1 MATITKKS
9 DLGPNNPNNHH
20 LLLAGLKFDA
30 KISEEARAIVGPPA
44 AIEKA
49 IREDAAR
56 ALAAGFSYTELQID
70 PDLAEEH
77 LAVFEGLL
85 QTGTYD
91 AVMIGGGVRMNPQ
104 LTTLLEKMVNACR
117 RIAPGAHIM
126 FDTGPGTTTK
136 CLERLYGVTFE

>member
-1 MATITKKS
+1 MATVTKKS
-9 DLGPNNPNNHH
+9 DLGPNNPNHHH

-44 AIEKA
+44 SIEKA

-77 LAVFEGLL
+77 V
-85 QTGTYD
+85 
-91 AVMIGGGVRMNPQ
+91 
-104 LTTLLEKMVNACR
+104 CR
-117 RIAPGAHIM
+117 VSRTISSN
-126 FDTGPGTTTK
+126 
-136 CLERLYGVTFE
+136 